1 MSILT
6 ADRVGVDF
14 RTTVALE
21 SASLELGEG
30 EMVGLIGPNGAG
42 KTTCLR
48 ALAGLLPPT
57 RGVVMFRGKDIA
69 TASRKVLARAIS
81 YLPTGAPCHWP
92 MSVRRVIS
100 LGRLPHLA
108 NQDGLKKSDE
118 SVIDDVMEQ
127 ADVVQFA
134 ERPVTTLSSGE
145 RMRVM
150 VARAL
155 AQSPKAL
162 LADEPVATLDPYH
175 QLRVMELLADLAWRG
190 GGVLAVMHDLSMAAR
205 FCDRLVLLVDGAIVA
220 EGTPEAV
227 LTPDRLRAAY
237 GVDVISGQ
245 AGSHVYGLPD
255 APDNARALSGQMES
269 I

>member
-1 MSILT
+1 MNILT

-14 RTTVALE
+14 RATVALGRV
-21 SASLELGEG
+21 SIDLAEG

-48 ALAGLLPPT
+48 ALVGLLPPT
-57 RGVVMFRGKDIA
+57 RGAVMFRGKDIA
-69 TASRKVLARAIS
+69 KANRKLLARAIS

-92 MSVRRVIS
+92 MSVRRVVS

-108 NQDGLKKSDE
+108 NQGDLKTSDE

-175 QLRVMELLADLAWRG
+175 QLRIMELLAALARRG
-190 GGVLAVMHDLSMAAR
+190 SGVLAVMHDLSLAAR
-205 FCDRLVLLVDGAIVA
+205 FCDRLVLLVDGAIAA
-220 EGTPEAV
+220 EGPPEAV
-227 LTPDRLRAAY
+227 LTPDRLRASY

-245 AGSHVYGLPD
+245 AGSQVYGLPD
-255 APDNARALSGQMES
+255 GPDKAVTA
-269 I
+269 